1 MTLLCDG
8 RDVRVSEDE
17 AFLKDNVDL
26 TVFCEHDERLP
37 ITHTGDWLM
46 QLMRLQTAYE
56 EVKHGSKL
64 ILICSFHWT

>member
-37 ITHTGDWLM
+37 ITHTGD
-46 QLMRLQTAYE
+46 
-56 EVKHGSKL
+56 
-64 ILICSFHWT
+64 